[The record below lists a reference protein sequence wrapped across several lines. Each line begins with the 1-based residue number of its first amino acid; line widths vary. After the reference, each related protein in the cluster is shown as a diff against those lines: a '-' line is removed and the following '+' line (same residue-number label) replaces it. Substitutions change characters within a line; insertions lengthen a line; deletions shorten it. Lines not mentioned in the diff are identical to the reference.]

1 MAGHSKFKNIQ
12 YRKGAQ
18 DKKRAK
24 QFAKIGREIQ
34 IAVKIGGTDPE
45 SNPRLRLAITNARS
59 VNMPKDN
66 VDRAINKNNTEASD
80 YSEVRYE
87 GYGPFGTA
95 FIVEA
100 LTDNKNRTASEI
112 RSIFSKNGGN
122 LGETGS
128 VSFNFNKVGEIQIKK
143 EIDDSALEDLLE
155 HGLEDYNTEDDVT
168 YLYSSFEELAS
179 FEKILVDKNFESALQ
194 GLELLH
200 ALVETYE
207 DLIEL
212 IALPQK
218 VNSYQELKKWCGGQF
233 HHYQSISKKHS
244 EVRNFEQL
252 KSFINSI
259 NFKKVIK

>member
-12 YRKGAQ
+12 FRKGAQ

-34 IAVKIGGTDPE
+34 IAVKLGGADPE
-45 SNPRLRLAITNARS
+45 SNPRLRLAISNARN

-66 VDRAINKNNTEASD
+66 VERAINKNNTDTAD
-80 YSEVRYE
+80 YNEVRYE

-128 VSFNFNKVGEIQIKK
+128 VSFNFDKVGEIQINS
-143 EIDDSALEDLLE
+143 EISDDLLE
-155 HGLEDYNTEDDVT
+155 ELIESGLEDYSIEDGITYVFCQFESLASLEKSIREKNVEVVSANIIWKPNLSVKIENADDLNRLIKLTEDLEDNDDVQNCFSN
-168 YLYSSFEELAS
+168 LDFDSS
-179 FEKILVDKNFESALQ
+179 
-194 GLELLH
+194 LLGNTG
-200 ALVETYE
+200 A
-207 DLIEL
+207 
-212 IALPQK
+212 
-218 VNSYQELKKWCGGQF
+218 
-233 HHYQSISKKHS
+233 
-244 EVRNFEQL
+244 
-252 KSFINSI
+252 
-259 NFKKVIK
+259 

>member
-34 IAVKIGGTDPE
+34 IAVKIGGSDPE
-45 SNPRLRLAITNARS
+45 SNPRLRLAINNARS

-66 VDRAINKNNTEASD
+66 VDRAINKNNTDTTD
-80 YSEVRYE
+80 YNEVRYE

-128 VSFNFNKVGEIQIKK
+128 VSFNFDKVGEIQTKVNLDDTILEQLLDYGLDDYSSEDGITNIYCKFEDLASLEKAMREKDMEIESASIIWKPNMTVSIEKEDELNRLIKLN
-143 EIDDSALEDLLE
+143 EDLED
-155 HGLEDYNTEDDVT
+155 NDDVQNCFSN
-168 YLYSSFEELAS
+168 LDFDSS
-179 FEKILVDKNFESALQ
+179 
-194 GLELLH
+194 LLDSSN
-200 ALVETYE
+200 A
-207 DLIEL
+207 
-212 IALPQK
+212 
-218 VNSYQELKKWCGGQF
+218 
-233 HHYQSISKKHS
+233 
-244 EVRNFEQL
+244 
-252 KSFINSI
+252 
-259 NFKKVIK
+259 

>member
-12 YRKGAQ
+12 FRKGAQ

-24 QFAKIGREIQ
+24 QFSKIGREIQ
-34 IAVKIGGTDPE
+34 IAVKIAGTDIE
-45 SNPRLRLAITNARS
+45 SNPRLRLAITKARS

-66 VDRAINKNNTEASD
+66 VDRAINKNNSDTTE

-128 VSFNFNKVGEIQIKK
+128 VSFNFDKVGEIQIKS
-143 EIDDSALEDLLE
+143 EINDTLLE
-155 HGLEDYNTEDDVT
+155 ELLEQGLEDYSIEDNIT
-168 YLYSSFEELAS
+168 NIYCKFESLAS
-179 FEKILVDKNFESALQ
+179 LEKVIMEKGLDVESALIIWKPNMTVKIEKEDELNRLIKLNDD
-194 GLELLH
+194 LEDNDDVQNCFSNLDFDSSLL
-200 ALVETYE
+200 
-207 DLIEL
+207 D
-212 IALPQK
+212 
-218 VNSYQELKKWCGGQF
+218 NS
-233 HHYQSISKKHS
+233 
-244 EVRNFEQL
+244 NA
-252 KSFINSI
+252 
-259 NFKKVIK
+259 

>member
-12 YRKGAQ
+12 FRKGAQ

-24 QFAKIGREIQ
+24 QFSKIGREIQ
-34 IAVKIGGTDPE
+34 IAVKIAGTDIE
-45 SNPRLRLAITNARS
+45 SNPRLRLAITKARS

-66 VDRAINKNNTEASD
+66 VDRAINKNNSDTTE

-128 VSFNFNKVGEIQIKK
+128 VSFNFDKVGEIQIKS
-143 EIDDSALEDLLE
+143 EINDTLLEELLE
-155 HGLEDYNTEDDVT
+155 HGLEDYSVEDNIT
-168 YLYSSFEELAS
+168 NIYCKFESLAS
-179 FEKILVDKNFESALQ
+179 LEKVIMEKGLDVESALIVWKPNMTVKIEKEDELNRLIKLNDD
-194 GLELLH
+194 LEDNDDVQNCFSNLDFDSSLL
-200 ALVETYE
+200 
-207 DLIEL
+207 D
-212 IALPQK
+212 
-218 VNSYQELKKWCGGQF
+218 NS
-233 HHYQSISKKHS
+233 
-244 EVRNFEQL
+244 NA
-252 KSFINSI
+252 
-259 NFKKVIK
+259 

>member
-12 YRKGAQ
+12 FRKGAQ

-24 QFAKIGREIQ
+24 QFSKIGREIQ
-34 IAVKIGGTDPE
+34 IAVKIAGTDIE
-45 SNPRLRLAITNARS
+45 SNPRLRLAITKARS

-66 VDRAINKNNTEASD
+66 VDRAINKNNSDTTE

-128 VSFNFNKVGEIQIKK
+128 VSFNFDKVGEIQIKS
-143 EIDDSALEDLLE
+143 EINDTLLDELLE
-155 HGLEDYNTEDDVT
+155 HGLEDYSTEDNIT
-168 YLYSSFEELAS
+168 NIYCKFESLAS
-179 FEKILVDKNFESALQ
+179 LEKVIMKKGLDVESALIVWKPNMTVKIEKEDELNRLIKLNDD
-194 GLELLH
+194 LEDNDDVQNCFSNLDFDSSLL
-200 ALVETYE
+200 
-207 DLIEL
+207 D
-212 IALPQK
+212 
-218 VNSYQELKKWCGGQF
+218 NS
-233 HHYQSISKKHS
+233 
-244 EVRNFEQL
+244 NA
-252 KSFINSI
+252 
-259 NFKKVIK
+259 

>member
-12 YRKGAQ
+12 FRKGAQ

-24 QFAKIGREIQ
+24 QFSKIGREIQ
-34 IAVKIGGTDPE
+34 IAVKIAGTDIE
-45 SNPRLRLAITNARS
+45 SNPRLRLAITKARS

-66 VDRAINKNNTEASD
+66 VDRAINKNNSDTTE

-128 VSFNFNKVGEIQIKK
+128 VSFNFDKVGEIQIKS
-143 EIDDSALEDLLE
+143 EINDTLLE
-155 HGLEDYNTEDDVT
+155 ELLEQGLEDYSIEDNNTNI
-168 YLYSSFEELAS
+168 YCKFESLAS
-179 FEKILVDKNFESALQ
+179 LEKVIMEKGLDVESALIIWKPNMTVKIEKEDELNRLIKLNDD
-194 GLELLH
+194 LEDNDDVQNCFSNLDFDSSLL
-200 ALVETYE
+200 
-207 DLIEL
+207 D
-212 IALPQK
+212 
-218 VNSYQELKKWCGGQF
+218 NS
-233 HHYQSISKKHS
+233 
-244 EVRNFEQL
+244 NA
-252 KSFINSI
+252 
-259 NFKKVIK
+259 

>member
-12 YRKGAQ
+12 FRKGAQ

-34 IAVKIGGTDPE
+34 IAVKIAGIDVE
-45 SNPRLRLAITNARS
+45 SNPRLRLAISKARS

-66 VDRAINKNNTEASD
+66 VDRAINKNNSDTTE
-80 YSEVRYE
+80 YNEVRYE

-128 VSFNFNKVGEIQIKK
+128 VSFNFDKVGEIQIKSK
-143 EIDDSALEDLLE
+143 IDDTILEELLD
-155 HGLEDYNTEDDVT
+155 HGLEDYLTEDDLT
-168 YLYSSFEELAS
+168 YIYCKFESLTS
-179 FEKILVDKNFESALQ
+179 LEKVILKRNLLVESALMIWKPNMTVKIENSDELSRLIKLNDD
-194 GLELLH
+194 LEDNDDVQNCFSNLDFDSSLLE
-200 ALVETYE
+200 ETN
-207 DLIEL
+207 
-212 IALPQK
+212 A
-218 VNSYQELKKWCGGQF
+218 
-233 HHYQSISKKHS
+233 
-244 EVRNFEQL
+244 
-252 KSFINSI
+252 
-259 NFKKVIK
+259 

>member
-12 YRKGAQ
+12 FRKGAQ

-24 QFAKIGREIQ
+24 QFSKIGREIQ
-34 IAVKIGGTDPE
+34 IAVKIAGTDIE
-45 SNPRLRLAITNARS
+45 SNPRLRLAITKARS

-66 VDRAINKNNTEASD
+66 VDRAINKNNSDTTE

-128 VSFNFNKVGEIQIKK
+128 VSFNFDKVGEIQIKS
-143 EIDDSALEDLLE
+143 EINDTLLEELLE
-155 HGLEDYNTEDDVT
+155 HGLEDYSIEDNIT
-168 YLYSSFEELAS
+168 NIYCKFESLAS
-179 FEKILVDKNFESALQ
+179 LEKVIMEKGLDVESALIVWKPNMTVKIEKEDDLNRLIKLNDD
-194 GLELLH
+194 LEDNDDVQNCFSNLDFDSSLL
-200 ALVETYE
+200 
-207 DLIEL
+207 D
-212 IALPQK
+212 
-218 VNSYQELKKWCGGQF
+218 NS
-233 HHYQSISKKHS
+233 
-244 EVRNFEQL
+244 NA
-252 KSFINSI
+252 
-259 NFKKVIK
+259 

>member
-45 SNPRLRLAITNARS
+45 SNPRLRLAINNARS

-66 VDRAINKNNTEASD
+66 VDRAINKNNSD
-80 YSEVRYE
+80 TTDYTEVRYE
-87 GYGPFGTA
+87 GYGPVGTA

-128 VSFNFNKVGEIQIKK
+128 VSFNFDKVGEIQTKGNL
-143 EIDDSALEDLLE
+143 DDSTLEQLLDYGLDDYSSEDGMTYIYCKFEDLASLEKAMREKNMEIESASIIWKPNMTVNIEKEDELNRLIKLNEDLED
-155 HGLEDYNTEDDVT
+155 NDDVQNCFSN
-168 YLYSSFEELAS
+168 LDFDSS
-179 FEKILVDKNFESALQ
+179 
-194 GLELLH
+194 LLDSSN
-200 ALVETYE
+200 A
-207 DLIEL
+207 
-212 IALPQK
+212 
-218 VNSYQELKKWCGGQF
+218 
-233 HHYQSISKKHS
+233 
-244 EVRNFEQL
+244 
-252 KSFINSI
+252 
-259 NFKKVIK
+259 

>member
-12 YRKGAQ
+12 FRKGAQ

-24 QFAKIGREIQ
+24 QFSKIGREIQ
-34 IAVKIGGTDPE
+34 IAVKIAGTDIE
-45 SNPRLRLAITNARS
+45 SNPRLRSAITKARS

-66 VDRAINKNNTEASD
+66 VDRAINKNNSDTTE

-128 VSFNFNKVGEIQIKK
+128 VSFNFDKVGEIQIKS
-143 EIDDSALEDLLE
+143 EINDTLLE
-155 HGLEDYNTEDDVT
+155 ELLEQGLEDYSIEDNIT
-168 YLYSSFEELAS
+168 NIYCKFESLAS
-179 FEKILVDKNFESALQ
+179 LEKVIMEKGLDVESALIVWKPNMTVKIEKEDELNRLIKLNDD
-194 GLELLH
+194 LEDNDDVQNCFSNLDFDSSLL
-200 ALVETYE
+200 
-207 DLIEL
+207 D
-212 IALPQK
+212 
-218 VNSYQELKKWCGGQF
+218 NS
-233 HHYQSISKKHS
+233 
-244 EVRNFEQL
+244 NA
-252 KSFINSI
+252 
-259 NFKKVIK
+259 

>member
-12 YRKGAQ
+12 FRKGAQ

-24 QFAKIGREIQ
+24 QFSKIGREIQ
-34 IAVKIGGTDPE
+34 IAVKIAGTDPE
-45 SNPRLRLAITNARS
+45 SNPRLRLAITKARS

-66 VDRAINKNNTEASD
+66 VDRAINKNNTDNTE

-128 VSFNFNKVGEIQIKK
+128 VSFNFDKVGEIQIKG
-143 EIDDSALEDLLE
+143 SLEDSIIEELMDF
-155 HGLEDYNTEDDVT
+155 GLEDYSYEDDMT
-168 YLYSSFEELAS
+168 YLYCKFESLAS
-179 FEKILVDKNFESALQ
+179 LEKVVRDKNIEIESALIIWKSNMTVKIEKEDELNRLIKLNDD
-194 GLELLH
+194 LEDNDDVQNCFSNLDFDSSLLEGSS
-200 ALVETYE
+200 A
-207 DLIEL
+207 
-212 IALPQK
+212 
-218 VNSYQELKKWCGGQF
+218 
-233 HHYQSISKKHS
+233 
-244 EVRNFEQL
+244 
-252 KSFINSI
+252 
-259 NFKKVIK
+259 

>member
-12 YRKGAQ
+12 FRKGAQ

-34 IAVKIGGTDPE
+34 IAVKIAGTDIE
-45 SNPRLRLAITNARS
+45 SNPRLRLAISKARS

-66 VDRAINKNNTEASD
+66 VDRAINKNNSDTTE
-80 YSEVRYE
+80 YTEVRYE

-128 VSFNFNKVGEIQIKK
+128 VSFNFDKVGEIQVKS
-143 EIDDSALEDLLE
+143 EINDTILEQLLDY
-155 HGLEDYNTEDDVT
+155 GLEDYSIEDNIT
-168 YLYSSFEELAS
+168 YVYCKFESLIS
-179 FEKILVDKNFESALQ
+179 LEKVIIERSLEVESALIIWKPNMSVKIENTDELNRLIKLNDD
-194 GLELLH
+194 LEDNDDVQNCFSNLDFDNSLLENDN
-200 ALVETYE
+200 A
-207 DLIEL
+207 
-212 IALPQK
+212 
-218 VNSYQELKKWCGGQF
+218 
-233 HHYQSISKKHS
+233 
-244 EVRNFEQL
+244 
-252 KSFINSI
+252 
-259 NFKKVIK
+259 

>member
-34 IAVKIGGTDPE
+34 IAVKIGGSDPE
-45 SNPRLRLAITNARS
+45 SNPRLRLAINNARS

-66 VDRAINKNNTEASD
+66 VDRAINKNNSD
-80 YSEVRYE
+80 TTDYNEVRYE

-128 VSFNFNKVGEIQIKK
+128 VSFNFDKVGEILIKGNLDDITLEQLLDYGLDDYSSEDGMTYIYCKFEDLASLEKAMREKNMEIESASIIWKPNMTVNIEK
-143 EIDDSALEDLLE
+143 EDELNRLIKLNEDLED
-155 HGLEDYNTEDDVT
+155 NDDVQNCFSN
-168 YLYSSFEELAS
+168 LDFDSSLLDS
-179 FEKILVDKNFESALQ
+179 SSA
-194 GLELLH
+194 
-200 ALVETYE
+200 
-207 DLIEL
+207 
-212 IALPQK
+212 
-218 VNSYQELKKWCGGQF
+218 
-233 HHYQSISKKHS
+233 
-244 EVRNFEQL
+244 
-252 KSFINSI
+252 
-259 NFKKVIK
+259 

>member
-12 YRKGAQ
+12 FRKGAQ

-24 QFAKIGREIQ
+24 QFSKIGREIQ
-34 IAVKIGGTDPE
+34 IAVKIAGTDIE
-45 SNPRLRLAITNARS
+45 SNPRLRLAITKARS

-66 VDRAINKNNTEASD
+66 VDRAINKNNSDTTE

-128 VSFNFNKVGEIQIKK
+128 VSFNFDKVGEIQIKS
-143 EIDDSALEDLLE
+143 EINDTLLEELLE
-155 HGLEDYNTEDDVT
+155 HGLEDYSIEDNISNI
-168 YLYSSFEELAS
+168 YCKFESLAS
-179 FEKILVDKNFESALQ
+179 LEKVVMEKGLDVESALIIWKPNMTVKIEKEDELNKLIKLNDD
-194 GLELLH
+194 LEDNDDVQNCFSNLDFDSSLL
-200 ALVETYE
+200 
-207 DLIEL
+207 D
-212 IALPQK
+212 
-218 VNSYQELKKWCGGQF
+218 NS
-233 HHYQSISKKHS
+233 
-244 EVRNFEQL
+244 NA
-252 KSFINSI
+252 
-259 NFKKVIK
+259 

>member
-12 YRKGAQ
+12 FRKGAQ

-24 QFAKIGREIQ
+24 QFSKIGREIQ
-34 IAVKIGGTDPE
+34 IAVKIAGTDIE
-45 SNPRLRLAITNARS
+45 SNPRLRLAITKARS

-66 VDRAINKNNTEASD
+66 VDRAINKNNSDTTE

-128 VSFNFNKVGEIQIKK
+128 VSFNFDKVGEIQIKS
-143 EIDDSALEDLLE
+143 EINDTLLEELLE
-155 HGLEDYNTEDDVT
+155 HGLEDYSIEDNISNI
-168 YLYSSFEELAS
+168 YCKFESLAS
-179 FEKILVDKNFESALQ
+179 LEKVIMEKGLDVESALIVWKPNMTVKIEKEDELNRLIKLNDD
-194 GLELLH
+194 LEDNDDFQNCFSNLDF
-200 ALVETYE
+200 EI
-207 DLIEL
+207 LI
-212 IALPQK
+212 
-218 VNSYQELKKWCGGQF
+218 
-233 HHYQSISKKHS
+233 
-244 EVRNFEQL
+244 
-252 KSFINSI
+252 
-259 NFKKVIK
+259 

>member
-12 YRKGAQ
+12 FRKGAQ

-24 QFAKIGREIQ
+24 QFSKIGREIQ
-34 IAVKIGGTDPE
+34 IAVKIAGTDIE
-45 SNPRLRLAITNARS
+45 SNPRLRLAITKARS

-66 VDRAINKNNTEASD
+66 VDRAINKNNSDTTE

-128 VSFNFNKVGEIQIKK
+128 VSFNFDKVGEIQIKS
-143 EIDDSALEDLLE
+143 EINDTLLE
-155 HGLEDYNTEDDVT
+155 ELLEQGLEDYSIEDNIT
-168 YLYSSFEELAS
+168 NIYCKFESLAS
-179 FEKILVDKNFESALQ
+179 LEKVVMEKGLDVESALIIWKPNMTVKIEKEDELNRLIKLNDD
-194 GLELLH
+194 LEDNDDVQNCFSNLDFDSSLL
-200 ALVETYE
+200 
-207 DLIEL
+207 D
-212 IALPQK
+212 
-218 VNSYQELKKWCGGQF
+218 NS
-233 HHYQSISKKHS
+233 
-244 EVRNFEQL
+244 NA
-252 KSFINSI
+252 
-259 NFKKVIK
+259 

>member
-12 YRKGAQ
+12 FRKGAQ

-24 QFAKIGREIQ
+24 QFSKIGREIQ
-34 IAVKIGGTDPE
+34 IAVKIAGTDIE
-45 SNPRLRLAITNARS
+45 SNPRLRLAITKARS

-66 VDRAINKNNTEASD
+66 VDRAINKNNSDTTE

-128 VSFNFNKVGEIQIKK
+128 VSFNFDKVGEIQIKS
-143 EIDDSALEDLLE
+143 EINDTLLE
-155 HGLEDYNTEDDVT
+155 ELLEQGLEDYSIEDNNTNIYCKFESLATLEKVIMEKGLDV
-168 YLYSSFEELAS
+168 
-179 FEKILVDKNFESALQ
+179 ESALIIWKPNMTVKIEKEDELNRLIKLNDD
-194 GLELLH
+194 LEDNDDVQNCFSNLDFDSSLL
-200 ALVETYE
+200 
-207 DLIEL
+207 D
-212 IALPQK
+212 
-218 VNSYQELKKWCGGQF
+218 NS
-233 HHYQSISKKHS
+233 
-244 EVRNFEQL
+244 NA
-252 KSFINSI
+252 
-259 NFKKVIK
+259 

>member
-12 YRKGAQ
+12 FRKGAQ

-24 QFAKIGREIQ
+24 QFSKIGREIQ
-34 IAVKIGGTDPE
+34 IAVKIAGTDIE
-45 SNPRLRLAITNARS
+45 SNPRLRLAITKARS

-66 VDRAINKNNTEASD
+66 VDRAINKNNSDTTE

-128 VSFNFNKVGEIQIKK
+128 VSFNFDKVGEIQIKS
-143 EIDDSALEDLLE
+143 EINDTLLE
-155 HGLEDYNTEDDVT
+155 ELLEQGLEDYSIEDNIT
-168 YLYSSFEELAS
+168 NIYCKFESLAS
-179 FEKILVDKNFESALQ
+179 LEKVIMEKGLDVESALIVWKPNMTVKIEKEDELNRLIKLNDD
-194 GLELLH
+194 LEDNDDVQNCFSNLDFDSSLLG
-200 ALVETYE
+200 
-207 DLIEL
+207 
-212 IALPQK
+212 
-218 VNSYQELKKWCGGQF
+218 NS
-233 HHYQSISKKHS
+233 
-244 EVRNFEQL
+244 NA
-252 KSFINSI
+252 
-259 NFKKVIK
+259 

>member
-66 VDRAINKNNTEASD
+66 VDRAINKNNTDASD

-143 EIDDSALEDLLE
+143 EIDDSALEDLLD
-155 HGLEDYNTEDDVT
+155 HCLEDYNTDDDVT

-179 FEKILVDKNFESALQ
+179 FEKILVDKKFDIESANIIWKPNLTVKIEKKEDLDKLIRLNEELEDNDDVQ
-194 GLELLH
+194 NCFSNLDFDSELL
-200 ALVETYE
+200 E
-207 DLIEL
+207 
-212 IALPQK
+212 
-218 VNSYQELKKWCGGQF
+218 VN
-233 HHYQSISKKHS
+233 
-244 EVRNFEQL
+244 NA
-252 KSFINSI
+252 
-259 NFKKVIK
+259 

>member
-143 EIDDSALEDLLE
+143 EIDDSALEDLLD
-155 HGLEDYNTEDDVT
+155 HGLEDYNIDDDVT

-179 FEKILVDKNFESALQ
+179 FEKILVDKKFDIESANIIWKPNLTVKIEKKEDLDKLIRLNEELEDNDDVQ
-194 GLELLH
+194 NCFSNLDFDSELL
-200 ALVETYE
+200 E
-207 DLIEL
+207 
-212 IALPQK
+212 
-218 VNSYQELKKWCGGQF
+218 VN
-233 HHYQSISKKHS
+233 
-244 EVRNFEQL
+244 NA
-252 KSFINSI
+252 
-259 NFKKVIK
+259 

>member
-143 EIDDSALEDLLE
+143 KIDDSALEDLLD
-155 HGLEDYNTEDDVT
+155 HGLEDYNIDDDVT

-179 FEKILVDKNFESALQ
+179 FEKILVDKKFDIESANIIWKPNLTVKIEKKEDLDKLIRLNEELEDNDDVQ
-194 GLELLH
+194 NCFSNLDFDSELL
-200 ALVETYE
+200 E
-207 DLIEL
+207 
-212 IALPQK
+212 
-218 VNSYQELKKWCGGQF
+218 VN
-233 HHYQSISKKHS
+233 
-244 EVRNFEQL
+244 NA
-252 KSFINSI
+252 
-259 NFKKVIK
+259 

>member
-59 VNMPKDN
+59 VNMPKNN

-128 VSFNFNKVGEIQIKK
+128 VSFNFNKVGEIQVKK
-143 EIDDSALEDLLE
+143 EIDDSALEDLLD
-155 HGLEDYNTEDDVT
+155 HGLEDYDIDDDLT

-179 FEKILVDKNFESALQ
+179 FEKILVDKNFDIESANIIWKPNLTVKIEKKEDLDKLIRLNEELEDNDDVQ
-194 GLELLH
+194 NCFSNLDFDSELL
-200 ALVETYE
+200 E
-207 DLIEL
+207 
-212 IALPQK
+212 
-218 VNSYQELKKWCGGQF
+218 VN
-233 HHYQSISKKHS
+233 
-244 EVRNFEQL
+244 NA
-252 KSFINSI
+252 
-259 NFKKVIK
+259 

>member
-12 YRKGAQ
+12 FRKGAQ

-24 QFAKIGREIQ
+24 QFSKIGREIQ
-34 IAVKIGGTDPE
+34 IAVKIAGTDIE
-45 SNPRLRLAITNARS
+45 SNPRLRLAITKARS

-66 VDRAINKNNTEASD
+66 VDRAINKNNSDTTE

-128 VSFNFNKVGEIQIKK
+128 VSFNFDKVGEIQIKS
-143 EIDDSALEDLLE
+143 EINDTLLEELLE
-155 HGLEDYNTEDDVT
+155 HGLEDYSIEDNISNI
-168 YLYSSFEELAS
+168 YCKFESLAS
-179 FEKILVDKNFESALQ
+179 LEKVIMEKSLDVESALIVWKPNMTVKIEKEDELNRLIKLNDD
-194 GLELLH
+194 LEDNDDVQNCFSNLDFDSSLL
-200 ALVETYE
+200 
-207 DLIEL
+207 D
-212 IALPQK
+212 
-218 VNSYQELKKWCGGQF
+218 NS
-233 HHYQSISKKHS
+233 
-244 EVRNFEQL
+244 NA
-252 KSFINSI
+252 
-259 NFKKVIK
+259 

>member
-12 YRKGAQ
+12 FRKGAQ

-24 QFAKIGREIQ
+24 QFSKIGREIQ
-34 IAVKIGGTDPE
+34 IAVKIAGTDIE
-45 SNPRLRLAITNARS
+45 SNPRLRLAISKARS

-66 VDRAINKNNTEASD
+66 VDRAINKNNTDSTE

-128 VSFNFNKVGEIQIKK
+128 VSFNFDRVGEIQIKG
-143 EIDDSALEDLLE
+143 EINDKILEELLDN
-155 HGLEDYNTEDDVT
+155 GLEDYSTDENITFI
-168 YLYSSFEELAS
+168 YCKFESLAS
-179 FEKILVDKNFESALQ
+179 LEKVILEKNLLVESALIIWKPNMIVNIKKEDELNRLIKLNDD
-194 GLELLH
+194 LEDNDDVQNCFSNLDFDSSLL
-200 ALVETYE
+200 E
-207 DLIEL
+207 
-212 IALPQK
+212 
-218 VNSYQELKKWCGGQF
+218 
-233 HHYQSISKKHS
+233 
-244 EVRNFEQL
+244 
-252 KSFINSI
+252 KSSA
-259 NFKKVIK
+259 

>member
-34 IAVKIGGTDPE
+34 IAVKIGGSDPE
-45 SNPRLRLAITNARS
+45 SNPRLRLAINNARS

-66 VDRAINKNNTEASD
+66 VDRAINKNNSD
-80 YSEVRYE
+80 TTDYNEVRYE

-128 VSFNFNKVGEIQIKK
+128 VSFNFDKVGEILIKGNLDDTTLEQLLDYGLDDYSSEDGMTYIYCKFEDIALLEKAMREKNMEIESASIIWKPNMTVNIEK
-143 EIDDSALEDLLE
+143 EDELNRLIKLNEDLED
-155 HGLEDYNTEDDVT
+155 NDDVQNCFSN
-168 YLYSSFEELAS
+168 LDFDSSLLDS
-179 FEKILVDKNFESALQ
+179 SSA
-194 GLELLH
+194 
-200 ALVETYE
+200 
-207 DLIEL
+207 
-212 IALPQK
+212 
-218 VNSYQELKKWCGGQF
+218 
-233 HHYQSISKKHS
+233 
-244 EVRNFEQL
+244 
-252 KSFINSI
+252 
-259 NFKKVIK
+259 

>member
-12 YRKGAQ
+12 FRKGAQ

-24 QFAKIGREIQ
+24 QFSKIGREIQ
-34 IAVKIGGTDPE
+34 IAVKIAGTDIE
-45 SNPRLRLAITNARS
+45 SNPRLRLAITKARS

-66 VDRAINKNNTEASD
+66 VDRAINKNNSDSTE

-128 VSFNFNKVGEIQIKK
+128 VSFNFDKVGEIQIKS
-143 EIDDSALEDLLE
+143 EINDTLLEELLE
-155 HGLEDYNTEDDVT
+155 HGLEDYSIEDNITNIYCKFESLASLEKVIMEKGLDVQSALIVWKPNMTVKIEKEDELNRLIKLNDDLEDNDDVQNCFSN
-168 YLYSSFEELAS
+168 LDFDSS
-179 FEKILVDKNFESALQ
+179 
-194 GLELLH
+194 LL
-200 ALVETYE
+200 
-207 DLIEL
+207 D
-212 IALPQK
+212 
-218 VNSYQELKKWCGGQF
+218 NS
-233 HHYQSISKKHS
+233 
-244 EVRNFEQL
+244 NA
-252 KSFINSI
+252 
-259 NFKKVIK
+259 